1 LVEVRVQAE
10 RVPTVR
16 DEELRAFL
24 RSRRKRITPT
34 EVGLPQQIGRRLP
47 GLRREDV
54 AELAGMSVGWYAR
67 LELGLLDGIAPQT
80 LAAVARA
87 LKLDHHETTYL
98 FALTRTPMPPSDDDD
113 DDKEVAKHFR
123 ILVERFTAG
132 SAMIISARCDVLA
145 SNAIAQNVGFSSAG
159 KGLERNFAWQIFTNP
174 LFRERVVEWD
184 EMARATAGYL
194 RESYAHH
201 VDDPAFEELIEALR
215 SESETFA
222 RYWDERVV
230 SPPSAQTMNLRV
242 ADGGTVEVARTTTAL
257 IDAPGQYLA
266 FLIPVDANDLS
277 RLRAQPISWASS
289 TIVAVPRQAR
299 DDSGALAG

>member
-1 LVEVRVQAE
+1 MLAMLVVTRVQVEHA
-10 RVPTVR
+10 PSVR
-16 DEELRAFL
+16 NEELRVFL
-24 RSRRKRITPT
+24 RSRRKRITPR

-67 LELGLLDGIAPQT
+67 LELGQLDGIAPQT

-113 DDKEVAKHFR
+113 HTEVAKNFR
-123 ILVERFTAG
+123 ILVEGFTAG
-132 SAMIISARCDVLA
+132 TAMIISARCDVLV
-145 SNAIAQNVGFSSAG
+145 SNAIAQDVGFSSVR

-201 VDDPAFEELIEALR
+201 VDDPAFDELIDALR
-215 SESETFA
+215 SESEAFA
-222 RYWDERVV
+222 SYWDERVV
-230 SPPSAQTMNLRV
+230 SPPGALSMMRLRV
-242 ADGGTVEVARTTTAL
+242 DDGGVVEVARTTTAL
-257 IDAPGQYLA
+257 IDAPGQYLT
-266 FLIPVDANDLS
+266 FLVPLDANDLP
-277 RLRAQPISWASS
+277 RLRHFARGRLPD
-289 TIVAVPRQAR
+289 VPV
-299 DDSGALAG
+299 GA